1 MAETFID
8 EKGYRRFSD
17 SGKLVS
23 RWVAEKE
30 LGRKLKPWEK
40 IHHDSRDKLDNDPE
54 NLVVCRNQ
62 DEHEEIHEDDGDDY
76 WNDEDEI

>member
-1 MAETFID
+1 M
-8 EKGYRRFSD
+8 
-17 SGKLVS
+17 
-23 RWVAEKE
+23 
-30 LGRKLKPWEK
+30 GRKLKPWEK